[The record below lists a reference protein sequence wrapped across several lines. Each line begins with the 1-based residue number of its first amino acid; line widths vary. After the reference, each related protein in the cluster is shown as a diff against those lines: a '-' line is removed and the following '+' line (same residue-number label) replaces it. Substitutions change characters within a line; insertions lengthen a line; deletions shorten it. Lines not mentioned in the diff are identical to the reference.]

1 MPKLIEIDIFVD
13 GEETHLLEDFKQS
26 WLDTWA
32 KNYASLGNIYF
43 NSPVNVKEQTG
54 FNSLPDHLKSAF
66 EIRNPDIFFVANI
79 NDKRVTLGGVEI
91 TVHSP
96 DGSNVEKRYPFIWAG
111 RKYGFTAFV
120 VCPYMKSRPGGQ
132 VNKLPNRHSI
142 RNIDFIAEWKIKK
155 SRTAALHQIIPLEEL
170 QEDADA
176 AHALLKTPL
185 MNWSSLAGYFCD
197 VLAENKQPASSG
209 NRVNDFVEELHKLA
223 TACKAVTRFTKPSSF
238 IENGG
243 RWIQIYNTRPD
254 SGHWERGEG
263 QFDSI
268 DGRLMFTLDEAEI
281 RNVDKIVEFWMPQL
295 SKKHAWVVEQVERD
309 HGSKRLRNIVK
320 VLNQYMTVKFADD
333 LTDADLKI
341 LQENPGLTL
350 ERLDWKSG
358 LLKISDLLG
367 NLSPDTVARAGLK
380 SPSSNTV
387 SSVKAVLSSDITF
400 ISTHRLYEADWEKD
414 LIRDINSTPV
424 GSKIIV
430 PRIPKSQLTSKQ
442 SFTNRDVVFAE
453 ECTKWQLM
461 AIRQL
466 HRQSFE

>member
-1 MPKLIEIDIFVD
+1 MPKLIQIDIFVD
-13 GEETHLLEDFKQS
+13 GEETHLLEDFKQL
-26 WLDTWA
+26 WLEKWA
-32 KNYASLGNIYF
+32 QNYSSLGNIVF
-43 NSPVNVKEQTG
+43 NSSINVKEQAG
-54 FNSLPDHLKSAF
+54 FNSLPDYLKSAF

-79 NDKRVTLGGVEI
+79 NDKKVALGGVEI

-132 VNKLPNRHSI
+132 VNKLPNRHSV
-142 RNIDFIAEWKIKK
+142 RNIDFISEWNIKK
-155 SRTAALHQIIPLEEL
+155 SRTDALYQIIPLEEL
-170 QEDADA
+170 QEDVEA
-176 AHALLKTPL
+176 ARALLKAPL

-197 VLAENKQPASSG
+197 LLAENEKPASSG
-209 NRVNDFVEELHKLA
+209 SRVEAFVVELHKLA
-223 TACKAVTRFTKPSSF
+223 TACKNVTRFTKPSSF
-238 IENGG
+238 IEDGD

-281 RNVDKIVEFWMPQL
+281 RNVNKVVEFWMPQL
-295 SKKHAWVVEQVERD
+295 SRKHAWVVEQAERD
-309 HGSKRLRNIVK
+309 HGSKRLRNIIK

-333 LTDADLKI
+333 LTDADLQI
-341 LQENPGLTL
+341 LQKNPGLTL

-367 NLSPDTVARAGLK
+367 KLTPEVAARAGLK
-380 SPSSNTV
+380 SPSANTV
-387 SSVKAVLSSDITF
+387 SSIKAVLSSDTTF
-400 ISTHRLYEADWEKD
+400 ISTHRLYEADWEED
-414 LIRDINSTPV
+414 LMSNINSTPI

-430 PRIPKSQLTSKQ
+430 PRIPKSQLKVKPN
-442 SFTNRDVVFAE
+442 FPGRDVVFAE
-453 ECTKWQLM
+453 DCTKWQLM